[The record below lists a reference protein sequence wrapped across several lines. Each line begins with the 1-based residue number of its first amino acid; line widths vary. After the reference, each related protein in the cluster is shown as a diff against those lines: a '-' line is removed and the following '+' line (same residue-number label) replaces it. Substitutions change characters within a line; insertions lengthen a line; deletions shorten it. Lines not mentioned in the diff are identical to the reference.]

1 MKHTLKSRAIVL
13 AAVLATGA
21 GLAGCSKDTPPED
34 PSYST
39 ETTVY
44 ATAQNKVVEA
54 EAVYYAPYV
63 MPGFTISAPV
73 WYQIGVTLTDQKEEM
88 NNRWVKNDTLYI
100 KRIFEPGKIVD
111 IDVILL
117 TNYDAEHLKGASIAD
132 QFDIETTGHSRMGLT
147 EYFQT
152 YGSLDWR
159 DGQVCLLIAKTLPT
173 LGYNESEFFDLPRP
187 TTSGHRGFGAIL
199 RLTLEDNSVIETKP
213 FLNFVYYEPE
223 TSPKTTE

>member
-1 MKHTLKSRAIVL
+1 MGLVTI
-13 AAVLATGA
+13 LATTA
-21 GLAGCSKDTPPED
+21 ILAGCSKETPPEN

-39 ETTVY
+39 ETMVY
-44 ATAQNKVVEA
+44 TTPQNQILYA
-54 EAVYYAPYV
+54 EATYYFPIV
-63 MPGFTISAPV
+63 IPGFTTTGSD
-73 WYQIGVTLTDQKEEM
+73 WYQIGILLTDQKEEM
-88 NNRWVKNDTLYI
+88 DNRWVKNDTLYI
-100 KRIFEPGKIVD
+100 KRIFDPGKIVD

-213 FLNFVYYEPE
+213 FLNFVYYEPK

>member
-21 GLAGCSKDTPPED
+21 GLAGCSEETPPGEA
-34 PSYST
+34 PHNT

-44 ATAQNKVVEA
+44 ATAQNQVLDA
-54 EAVYYAPYV
+54 GATYYCPTV
-63 MPGFTISAPV
+63 MPGFTTTAPD
-73 WYQIGVTLTDQKEEM
+73 WYQIGITLTGTKEDM
-88 NNRWVKNDTLYI
+88 QDRWVSKDTLYV
-100 KRIFEPGKIVD
+100 KKVFSPLKITG

-117 TNYDAEHLKGASIAD
+117 TDYDKEHLKGASIAD
-132 QFDIETTGHSRMGLT
+132 QFDIESSGGTRIDMQEFFRAGGVV
-147 EYFQT
+147 EWKE
-152 YGSLDWR
+152 G
-159 DGQVCLLIAKTLPT
+159 GVCLLIARTLPSP
-173 LGYNESEFFDLPRP
+173 GSNESEFFDFPRP